1 MIAPK
6 EVAQE
11 NNLGTGTFLF
21 LNFIT
26 LGLYGLLRV
35 IKMTDV
41 IESFAEQQICSKNFV
56 FFLSVAYGLSFLG
69 LEIVYIAVLVY
80 WSFLAKRELEYY
92 ASYQMHVKY
101 EISPFYTVI
110 FNIYYINYCLNDL
123 KNISEMCV
131 EPYNGIEK

>member
-1 MIAPK
+1 MITPK

-35 IKMTDV
+35 IKMTNV

>member
-11 NNLGTGTFLF
+11 NNLGTDTYLF
-21 LNFIT
+21 LNIIT

-35 IKMTDV
+35 IKMTDL
-41 IESFAEQQICSKNFV
+41 IESFSEQKICSRNFII
-56 FFLSVAYGLSFLG
+56 FLSVAYGLSFLG

-92 ASYQMHVKY
+92 ISYQMHVKY
-101 EISPFYTVI
+101 EISSFYTVI

-123 KNISEMCV
+123 KNISEMCI
-131 EPYNGIEK
+131 EPYDSIEK

>member
-35 IKMTDV
+35 IKMTDI
-41 IESFAEQQICSKNFV
+41 IESFSEQKICSRNFII
-56 FFLSVAYGLSFLG
+56 FLSIAYGLSFLG
-69 LEIVYIAVLVY
+69 LEIVYVAVLVY

-92 ASYQMHVKY
+92 TSYQMHMRY
-101 EISPFYTVI
+101 EISAFYIVI
-110 FNIYYINYCLNDL
+110 FNIYYVNYCLNDL

-131 EPYNGIEK
+131 KTNDYNG

>member
-1 MIAPK
+1 MITPK